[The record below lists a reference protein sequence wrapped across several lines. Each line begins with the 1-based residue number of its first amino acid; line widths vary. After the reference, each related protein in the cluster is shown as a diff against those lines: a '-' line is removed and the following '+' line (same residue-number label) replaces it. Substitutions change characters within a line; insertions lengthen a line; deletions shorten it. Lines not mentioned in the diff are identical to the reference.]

1 MIRASTAVATIA
13 RAGLLALAATL
24 PAAAAAQYGGGSPS
38 PPPSSLER
46 PSPRTPPS
54 EEQRAPAAP
63 TAQADVFRALACTA
77 AQNPAPG
84 NALLATVPR
93 SSQEHD
99 LVLPMLRT
107 AQRCIHA
114 PAPIVTQVL
123 TMRGAVAEGLYETQF
138 ATPVAAR
145 APALGAAPLA
155 RPTAG
160 DPAFLAAIGTLYG
173 LVDCATP
180 RHPELARAI
189 LATDPGTP
197 AESTAVFALTDTYRA
212 CVPPGT
218 TQLTI
223 DPKLIRFLFA
233 EGLYRWSV
241 VQRDGP
247 ASPWAAPA
255 TAAAAPAAPAG
266 H

>member
-1 MIRASTAVATIA
+1 MIRASTAVAAIA
-13 RAGLLALAATL
+13 RAGLLAVAAAL
-24 PAAAAAQYGGGSPS
+24 PAAAAAQYGGGSSPS

-46 PSPRTPPS
+46 PTPRTPPS
-54 EEQRAPAAP
+54 EAQRAPAAP
-63 TAQADVFRALACTA
+63 SAQADVLRALACTA
-77 AQNPAPG
+77 AQSPAPG

-114 PAPIVTQVL
+114 PAPIVTQVS
-123 TMRGAVAEGLYETQF
+123 TMRGSLAEALYETQF
-138 ATPVAAR
+138 AIPVAAR
-145 APALGAAPLA
+145 APALGAAPLV
-155 RPTAG
+155 RPTEG
-160 DPAFLAAIGTLYG
+160 DPAFLALIGPMYQ

-180 RHPELARAI
+180 RQPDQVRAI

-197 AESTAVFALTDTYRA
+197 AEATAVLALNATFVA
-212 CVPPGT
+212 CVPAGT
-218 TQLTI
+218 RLTV
-223 DPKLIRFLFA
+223 DPKYMRFLFA
-233 EGLYRWSV
+233 ESLYRWSV